1 VFLLALVLLVMAM
14 AGCLRYPFLF
24 LYCSGEGFFATAT
37 HGFFVGLFH
46 PILDAFVGAVFRG
59 ADKYDDH
66 VMPPR
71 RLG

>member
-1 VFLLALVLLVMAM
+1 
-14 AGCLRYPFLF
+14 
-24 LYCSGEGFFATAT
+24 
-37 HGFFVGLFH
+37 LFH